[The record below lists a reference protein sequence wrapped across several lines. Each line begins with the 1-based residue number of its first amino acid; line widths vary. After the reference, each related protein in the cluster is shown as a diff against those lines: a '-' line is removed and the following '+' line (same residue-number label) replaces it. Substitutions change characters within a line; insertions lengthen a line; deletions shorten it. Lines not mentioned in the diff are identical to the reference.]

1 MLTIVTNMDVSFAYM
16 IYIYIYIYMYNY
28 AQRVYNVYRHEDV

>member
-16 IYIYIYIYMYNY
+16 IYIYIYMYNY